1 MTNAEFTPTTHPTH
15 LPIIIQRIIER
26 IGVNSNSFNKF
37 MNPGTYKNMWSA
49 TENGTYWAGA
59 KLLAELEH
67 EKEQAKLNAK
77 IEAINDKYEAK
88 IAKINAK
95 FEAKTATVSTK
106 RDVID
111 LTNDSTSNKKAKT
124 NVGEDDSSTA
134 PRKKTSTELK
144 EEAEELI
151 QRIKA
156 TYIGDYYVVYDSCPE
171 IVTKIKT
178 FLEIPGMTKAMLCSA
193 LGNINNNSLGQFL
206 SGKKQDQCGNITYR
220 AAFVFFEKLRI
231 LEGKSKSM
239 KRLTNEAVN
248 LNGVRIIAYCS
259 YLTPALRFLPIP
271 FHHYRIHLFTFHL
284 SVFSSQGTTTTD
296 IRKKI
301 PLVDWFASIV
311 VYQRFRARCSN
322 ECFTETLHAL
332 T

>member
-1 MTNAEFTPTTHPTH
+1 
-15 LPIIIQRIIER
+15 
-26 IGVNSNSFNKF
+26 

-95 FEAKTATVSTK
+95 YEAKTATVSTT

-111 LTNDSTSNKKAKT
+111 LTDDSKNTSNKKTKT

-144 EEAEELI
+144 EDAEELI
-151 QRIKA
+151 QRIKD

-220 AAFVFFEKLRI
+220 AAYVFFEKLRI
-231 LEGKSKSM
+231 LEGKGKST

-248 LNGVRIIAYCS
+248 PNGVRINTYCS
-259 YLTPALRFLPIP
+259 YLTPSLRSLPIP
-271 FHHYRIHLFTFHL
+271 FHHYGIYPFNFHL
-284 SVFSSQGTTTTD
+284 TVFSSQGTTTTD
-296 IRKKI
+296 SRKKI
-301 PLVDWFASIV
+301 PLVDWFASSISV
-311 VYQRFRARCSN
+311 
-322 ECFTETLHAL
+322 L
-332 T
+332 

>member
-1 MTNAEFTPTTHPTH
+1 
-15 LPIIIQRIIER
+15 
-26 IGVNSNSFNKF
+26 

-88 IAKINAK
+88 IAKY
-95 FEAKTATVSTK
+95 EAKTVTVSTK

-144 EEAEELI
+144 EDAEELI

-171 IVTKIKT
+171 IVTQIKT
-178 FLEIPGMTKAMLCSA
+178 FLEIPGMTEAMLCSA

-220 AAFVFFEKLRI
+220 TAFVFFEKLRI

-248 LNGVRIIAYCS
+248 PNGVRINAYCS

-271 FHHYRIHLFTFHL
+271 FIHLFTFHL
-284 SVFSSQGTTTTD
+284 TVFSSQGTTTTD
-296 IRKKI
+296 IGKKYR
-301 PLVDWFASIV
+301 W
-311 VYQRFRARCSN
+311 
-322 ECFTETLHAL
+322 
-332 T
+332 

>member
-1 MTNAEFTPTTHPTH
+1 
-15 LPIIIQRIIER
+15 
-26 IGVNSNSFNKF
+26 

-95 FEAKTATVSTK
+95 YEAKTATVSTT

-111 LTNDSTSNKKAKT
+111 LTDDSKNTSNKKTKT

-144 EEAEELI
+144 EDAEELI
-151 QRIKA
+151 QRIKD

-220 AAFVFFEKLRI
+220 AAYVFFEKLRI
-231 LEGKSKSM
+231 LEGKGKST

-248 LNGVRIIAYCS
+248 PNGVRINTYCS
-259 YLTPALRFLPIP
+259 YLTPSLRSLPIP
-271 FHHYRIHLFTFHL
+271 FHHYGIYPFNFHL
-284 SVFSSQGTTTTD
+284 TVFSSQGTTTTD
-296 IRKKI
+296 SRKKI
-301 PLVDWFASIV
+301 PLVDWFASSISV
-311 VYQRFRARCSN
+311 LGAVMNASPRLAMPCHRIKFMYASP
-322 ECFTETLHAL
+322 
-332 T
+332 

>member
-1 MTNAEFTPTTHPTH
+1 
-15 LPIIIQRIIER
+15 
-26 IGVNSNSFNKF
+26 
-37 MNPGTYKNMWSA
+37 
-49 TENGTYWAGA
+49 
-59 KLLAELEH
+59 
-67 EKEQAKLNAK
+67 
-77 IEAINDKYEAK
+77 
-88 IAKINAK
+88 
-95 FEAKTATVSTK
+95 VSTK

-111 LTNDSTSNKKAKT
+111 LTDDSMSTSNKKAKT
-124 NVGEDDSSTA
+124 NGEASTA

-248 LNGVRIIAYCS
+248 PNGVRISNLVLPTVPLFFAYIS
-259 YLTPALRFLPIP
+259 YFIPQFSLRKERPPRILGKR
-271 FHHYRIHLFTFHL
+271 YR
-284 SVFSSQGTTTTD
+284 
-296 IRKKI
+296 
-301 PLVDWFASIV
+301 W
-311 VYQRFRARCSN
+311 
-322 ECFTETLHAL
+322 
-332 T
+332 

>member
-1 MTNAEFTPTTHPTH
+1 
-15 LPIIIQRIIER
+15 
-26 IGVNSNSFNKF
+26 

-88 IAKINAK
+88 
-95 FEAKTATVSTK
+95 TATVSTK

-144 EEAEELI
+144 EDAEELI

-220 AAFVFFEKLRI
+220 TAFVFFEKLRI

-248 LNGVRIIAYCS
+248 PNGVRINSYCS

-271 FHHYRIHLFTFHL
+271 FIHIFTFHL
-284 SVFSSQGTTTTD
+284 TVFSSQGTTTTD

>member
-1 MTNAEFTPTTHPTH
+1 
-15 LPIIIQRIIER
+15 
-26 IGVNSNSFNKF
+26 

-67 EKEQAKLNAK
+67 EKEQAKFNAK
-77 IEAINDKYEAK
+77 IDAINDKYEAK
-88 IAKINAK
+88 RAKINAK
-95 FEAKTATVSTK
+95 YEAKTATVSTTK

-111 LTNDSTSNKKAKT
+111 LTDDSMNTSNKKANT
-124 NVGEDDSSTA
+124 NGKASTA
-134 PRKKTSTELK
+134 PRKKTSRELK
-144 EEAEELI
+144 KDAEELI
-151 QRIKA
+151 QRIKD

-220 AAFVFFEKLRI
+220 AAYVFFEKLRI
-231 LEGKSKSM
+231 LEGKGKST

-248 LNGVRIIAYCS
+248 PNEVRINTYCS
-259 YLTPALRFLPIP
+259 YLTPALRSDTVPSLSSFHFPHHSFL
-271 FHHYRIHLFTFHL
+271 FARNDHHEF
-284 SVFSSQGTTTTD
+284 
-296 IRKKI
+296 
-301 PLVDWFASIV
+301 
-311 VYQRFRARCSN
+311 
-322 ECFTETLHAL
+322 
-332 T
+332 